1 MARFGTNT
9 SRLGI
14 AGQCGGVFKFARRI
28 SHQAANY
35 LVFVHGHD

>member
-9 SRLGI
+9 SRLGL
-14 AGQCGGVFKFARRI
+14 AGHRGGVFKFARRVC
-28 SHQAANY
+28 HQAAKY